1 MNIQK
6 QTDYCVRNL
15 YMGRLVSSLLA
26 CFALVL
32 FLVPAYANVGATSLT
47 WEEYAKEVRMLEESI
62 GFYEDWP
69 IAQKEKLIRALV
81 DMGHIRESSATA
93 QFLEASMS
101 EENRHALAD
110 QIMLRFLGGDSNP
123 FVSKDGVRAIRWESL
138 TNVILGKPSTWTL
151 KERVWYQQM
160 TNMFGREDPDTLVL
174 PNEDDLPE
182 KEAVAIA
189 REAIINAYDLA
200 EDALDRFMPDANLY
214 VTNSE
219 LFDEGP
225 RPNYRRWNV
234 SFLYYEYGT
243 DGPTI
248 LHNYLATVDENGHVI
263 GDTEIG
269 MPHVQE
275 WALEEKT
282 KPDDAT
288 PVIVRRFHEYAESE
302 RCYFPWQ
309 WPMDTR
315 AEYSNEIR
323 PQVLA
328 ALERKE
334 PNALANPSFS
344 EKPIQE
350 IVDSTTFAYGLPEE
364 KHIQESEAYRIA
376 QRALAERYGF
386 SDADIERY
394 IVYPSFDVTD
404 PNRHLWKFLFSPKS
418 FEDMETVLLYKI
430 ELEAD
435 TGSIAATHVIDWDRL
450 FEDSAYDLLLY

>member
-123 FVSKDGVRAIRWESL
+123 FGSKDGVRAIRWESL

-182 KEAVAIA
+182 KEAV
-189 REAIINAYDLA
+189 
-200 EDALDRFMPDANLY
+200 P
-214 VTNSE
+214 
-219 LFDEGP
+219 
-225 RPNYRRWNV
+225 
-234 SFLYYEYGT
+234 
-243 DGPTI
+243 
-248 LHNYLATVDENGHVI
+248 
-263 GDTEIG
+263 
-269 MPHVQE
+269 
-275 WALEEKT
+275 
-282 KPDDAT
+282 
-288 PVIVRRFHEYAESE
+288 
-302 RCYFPWQ
+302 
-309 WPMDTR
+309 
-315 AEYSNEIR
+315 
-323 PQVLA
+323 
-328 ALERKE
+328 
-334 PNALANPSFS
+334 
-344 EKPIQE
+344 
-350 IVDSTTFAYGLPEE
+350 
-364 KHIQESEAYRIA
+364 
-376 QRALAERYGF
+376 
-386 SDADIERY
+386 
-394 IVYPSFDVTD
+394 
-404 PNRHLWKFLFSPKS
+404 
-418 FEDMETVLLYKI
+418 
-430 ELEAD
+430 
-435 TGSIAATHVIDWDRL
+435 
-450 FEDSAYDLLLY
+450 